1 MAQNTRSPADV
12 RAYLEQHHLEVVELP
27 ADTGT
32 ATRAAEALN
41 TTVDT
46 IVKSLLFVVG
56 DEPVL
61 VLAAGDRTV
70 ETGELE
76 RLVGAA
82 KARLARP
89 QEVKEIT
96 GYAVGGVPPLAHGR
110 PLRTLVD
117 RHLMQHGIVYAAAG
131 ASNAI
136 FAVAP
141 EHLLDLSGGELADIA
156 R

>member
-1 MAQNTRSPADV
+1 MTENSRSPADV
-12 RAYLEQHHLEVVELP
+12 RAYLEQHQLEIMELP
-27 ADTGT
+27 ADTST
-32 ATRAAEALN
+32 ATSAAEALN

-61 VLAAGDRTV
+61 VLASGDRTV
-70 ETGELE
+70 QTGELAQ
-76 RLVGAA
+76 LLGAA

-96 GYAVGGVPPLAHGR
+96 GFAVGGVPPIAHGR

-117 RHLMQHGIVYAAAG
+117 RHLMRHGTVYAAAG
-131 ASNAI
+131 GSNAI

-141 EHLLDLSGGELADIA
+141 ERLLELSGGELANIA
-156 R
+156 H

>member
-1 MAQNTRSPADV
+1 MTENTRSPADV
-12 RAYLEQHHLEVVELP
+12 RAYLEQHQLEVVELP
-27 ADTGT
+27 ADTST
-32 ATRAAEALN
+32 ATSAAEALN

-56 DEPVL
+56 EEPVL
-61 VLAAGDRTV
+61 VLAAGDRMV
-70 ETGELE
+70 ETGELAQF
-76 RLVGAA
+76 LGAT

-89 QEVKEIT
+89 QEVKEVT
-96 GYAVGGVPPLAHGR
+96 GYRVGGVPPLAHGR

-117 RHLMQHGIVYAAAG
+117 PHLLQHGTVYAAAG

-141 EHLLDLSGGELADIA
+141 ERLLELSGGELADIA
-156 R
+156 H

>member
-1 MAQNTRSPADV
+1 MAENRRSPADV
-12 RAYLEQHHLEVVELP
+12 RAFLTQHQLEPVELP
-27 ADTGT
+27 ADAST

-46 IVKSLLFVVG
+46 IVKSLLFLVG

-70 ETGELE
+70 QTGELAQ
-76 RLVGAA
+76 LLGAA

-89 QEVKEIT
+89 QEVKDIT
-96 GYAVGGVPPLAHGR
+96 GYAVGGVPPIAHGW
-110 PLRTLVD
+110 PLRTLID
-117 RHLMQHGIVYAAAG
+117 RHLMQHETVYAAAG
-131 ASNAI
+131 AGNAI

-141 EHLLDLSGGELADIA
+141 ERLLELSDGELADVA
-156 R
+156 L